1 MKATNRAGIFCV
13 LILVMLMTLSSCS
26 NLLDYASDADAS
38 AIASAAS
45 SLALPFEDG
54 DSSGNVTQN
63 LVLPSE
69 GALGTTITW
78 SSSDSAVI
86 SNTGT
91 VTASAADTTVIL
103 TATIHRGS
111 QPAET
116 RIFTV
121 TVKGSGPTVVNISAI
136 AGVSPPVRSE
146 IPATTITETAQYTGI
161 VTWSG
166 NPIEF
171 AATTVY
177 TATITLSAKAGYTLT
192 GVAADY
198 FTVAGTTSNTNPV
211 DSGVISAVFP
221 ATGAAPPTVI
231 DIAAIAGVTAPATG
245 ATPVTTITGTA
256 QFTGTVTW
264 SGSPATFTSL
274 TVYTATVSL
283 TAKAGYTLT
292 GVSADYFTVA
302 GTTSNTNPV
311 NSGVI
316 TAVFPATVLAIGDAY
331 QGGKV
336 AYILQSGDPGYVAGV
351 TKGLIA
357 AVADQCLGIDPET
370 RKNWST
376 DANKTTWVPSGT
388 ATAIGTGQANTN
400 NIIAQNGA
408 GSTLAAGLCD
418 AYTNADTGTGV
429 YSDWYLPSQNEL
441 NTLFQNY
448 TAIGGFLVNMWYW
461 SSSEKTNA
469 NVWITNTNLVQ
480 TEGGKEGF
488 LNVRAVRS
496 FP

>member
-1 MKATNRAGIFCV
+1 MKTTNRAGIFCV

-91 VTASAADTTVIL
+91 VTASVADTTVIL

-121 TVKGSGPTVVNISAI
+121 TVKGSSPTVVNISLI
-136 AGVSPPVRSE
+136 AGVAPPAMSE
-146 IPATTITETAQYTGI
+146 TPATTITETMQYTGI

-177 TATITLSAKAGYTLT
+177 TATISLSAKAGYTLT
-192 GVAADY
+192 GVATDY
-198 FTVAGTTSNTNPV
+198 FTVAGTTSDTNPV
-211 DSGVISAVFP
+211 NSGVISAVFP

-245 ATPVTTITGTA
+245 ATPVTTITETA
-256 QFTGTVTW
+256 QFTGTVSW
-264 SGSPATFTSL
+264 SGNPATFTGL
-274 TVYTATVSL
+274 IVYTATVSL

-292 GVSADYFTVA
+292 GTAADYFTVA
-302 GTTSNTNPV
+302 GTTSDTNPAE
-311 NSGVI
+311 SGII

-331 QGGKV
+331 QGGIV
-336 AYILQSGDPGYVAGV
+336 AYILQSGDPGYDAGV

-357 AVADQCLGIDPET
+357 AVADQSTSIIWVIDSY
-370 RKNWST
+370 KST
-376 DANKTTWVPSGT
+376 AVPGGTGT
-388 ATAIGTGQANTN
+388 ALGTGSSNTDK
-400 NIIAQNGA
+400 IIAQNGV
-408 GSTLAAGLCD
+408 GSSYAAGLARACTD
-418 AYTNADTGTGV
+418 GGYT
-429 YSDWYLPSQNEL
+429 DWYLPSQDEL
-441 NTLFQNY
+441 NKLY
-448 TAIGGFLVNMWYW
+448 TNKAVIGSFALSRYW
-461 SSSEKTNA
+461 SSSESTAGSAWAQDFNDG
-469 NVWITNTNLVQ
+469 VQ
-480 TEGGKEGF
+480 SSPNKDYPYH
-488 LNVRAVRS
+488 VRAVRS